1 MDLYVIRR
9 PSAWANLQELEAAG
23 AKSARIGNDEMSDR
37 VRWIRSYVVKE
48 PDGRIGTV
56 CIYQA
61 KDPES
66 IREHARRVGMP
77 GDQIFPVR
85 HHRHRPRRPC
95 GCKRRR
101 LTSIGQRRTSTMNVQ
116 TPMPATP
123 DLATIKNRQQ
133 AAWGSGDYAI
143 IGTTL
148 QIVGETLCE
157 AVDLRSNQRVLD
169 VAAGNGNAT
178 LAAARRFAEVVSTDY
193 VATLLERGRE
203 RAAADRLPVTFQ
215 EADAENL
222 PFGDASF
229 DVVLSTFGVMFTP
242 NQQKAASELV
252 RVCRPGGKIGLANW
266 TPDSFVGQVFKAIGK
281 YIPPAPGMKSPMLW
295 GDRAHLDTL
304 FAGAGTIAA
313 EQREFVFRYRS
324 PNHWV
329 EVFKEYYGPM
339 VKALAA
345 VDADARKSLLAD
357 LQTIADKFNVAE
369 DGTAVMPGDYLE
381 VVVTKKR

>member
-1 MDLYVIRR
+1 M
-9 PSAWANLQELEAAG
+9 
-23 AKSARIGNDEMSDR
+23 
-37 VRWIRSYVVKE
+37 
-48 PDGRIGTV
+48 
-56 CIYQA
+56 
-61 KDPES
+61 
-66 IREHARRVGMP
+66 
-77 GDQIFPVR
+77 
-85 HHRHRPRRPC
+85 
-95 GCKRRR
+95 
-101 LTSIGQRRTSTMNVQ
+101 
-116 TPMPATP
+116 
-123 DLATIKNRQQ
+123 
-133 AAWGSGDYAI
+133 

-281 YIPPAPGMKSPMLW
+281 YIPSAPGMKSPMLW

-304 FAGAGTIAA
+304 FGGAGTIAA

-324 PNHWV
+324 PDHWV
-329 EVFKEYYGPM
+329 EMFSAYYGPI

-345 VDADARKSLLAD
+345 IDADARKSLLAD
-357 LQTIADKFNVAE
+357 LHAVADKFNVAE